1 MSNLKSR
8 SLHSGLRTYLTKY
21 AQYLG
26 SFKNN
31 LQVMCLQFRKSEGH
45 SSQFLELANH
55 CYAAVQCHAL
65 M

>member
-1 MSNLKSR
+1 M
-8 SLHSGLRTYLTKY
+8 HSVLVV
-21 AQYLG
+21 
-26 SFKNN
+26 FKNN